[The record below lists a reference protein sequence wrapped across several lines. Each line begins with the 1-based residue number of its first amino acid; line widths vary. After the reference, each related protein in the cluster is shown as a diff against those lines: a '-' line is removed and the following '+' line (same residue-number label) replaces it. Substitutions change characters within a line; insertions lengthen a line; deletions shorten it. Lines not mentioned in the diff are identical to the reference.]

1 MHEKG
6 GPDVVM
12 GGGPESVSDEA
23 LLATAAIEKT
33 YRERR
38 GGLLAWARR
47 HAPDEEAAED
57 ALQDAFIRA
66 IANADALSLVSDLGA
81 WIFTALRNRLADLWR
96 SRGARSRLGAV
107 DMPDELLVEL
117 AAETGLDPQELLERS
132 ELEEALAV
140 AIEALPL
147 EQREVLQAQAI
158 DGLTFRELAERTGTS
173 IDTLMARKRR
183 ALRKLAAALEYWMED

>member
-1 MHEKG
+1 
-6 GPDVVM
+6 M

-38 GGLLAWARR
+38 RGLLAWARR